1 MRSELSSWRIWLITG
16 AASLALAAC
25 STPSQKYGL
34 APPSADE
41 PYPNINV
48 DPTQKPAEVAMT
60 PQQLEAAK
68 AELERRAGKK
78 PSAPAFA
85 AQ

>member
-1 MRSELSSWRIWLITG
+1 MDGIRIFAVLG
-16 AASLALAAC
+16 LAVALAGC

-34 APPSADE
+34 APPSDNE

-48 DPTQKPAEVAMT
+48 DPTQKPAETAMT
-60 PQQLEAAK
+60 PEQLDAAK